1 VELGIEKVEN
11 VVLPE
16 RDGSVRCVMSV
27 IGFTAKSRVNLQ
39 QVRLVQ
45 VLKLFCESMTDSC
58 VVIVG
63 AMNQHDVGVSV
74 TDSGEQTVTEFGRV
88 RPGICGRAE
97 SDRSADAGITF
108 GCQQREWS
116 AERMSND
123 SNGFGI
129 DARRCLEERQR
140 GHNIIELLGGQQ
152 NELQMLPRA
161 LPVCRFLALQDFLD
175 EKAPGKPRDPDR
187 DGRDREMHNRAPRR
201 GVQFP

>member
-1 VELGIEKVEN
+1 
-11 VVLPE
+11 
-16 RDGSVRCVMSV
+16 
-27 IGFTAKSRVNLQ
+27 
-39 QVRLVQ
+39 
-45 VLKLFCESMTDSC
+45 
-58 VVIVG
+58 
-63 AMNQHDVGVSV
+63 
-74 TDSGEQTVTEFGRV
+74 V

-97 SDRSADAGITF
+97 SERSADAGITF

-129 DARRCLEERQR
+129 DARRGLEERQR

-152 NELQMLPRA
+152 NELQMLPRPFPCA
-161 LPVCRFLALQDFLD
+161 VSSRCRTSWMKGAW
-175 EKAPGKPRDPDR
+175 EAERPGR